1 MSLNFVR
8 KKEKSS
14 LCLIAGR
21 KLKPDS
27 CSRKEGIFSQHLL
40 GNIPLDLNLPFAPQV
55 FFEVVCLLL
64 ASH

>member
-14 LCLIAGR
+14 LCLIPGR
-21 KLKPDS
+21 KLEPVS
-27 CSRKEGIFSQHLL
+27 CSTKEGTFSQHLL
-40 GNIPLDLNLPFAPQV
+40 GDIPLDLNLSFAPQAI
-55 FFEVVCLLL
+55 FEVVCLLL